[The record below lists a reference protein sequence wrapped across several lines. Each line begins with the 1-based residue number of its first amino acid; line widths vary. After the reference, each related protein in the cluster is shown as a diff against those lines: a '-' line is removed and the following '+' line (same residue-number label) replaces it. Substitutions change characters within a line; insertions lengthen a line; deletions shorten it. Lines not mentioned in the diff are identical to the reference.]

1 MPKDGKLFDEPT
13 ETKPTENNSTE
24 QSENTQTNVS
34 EKKDFEDI
42 LKSEDMQNYLAKRD
56 LELKKQ
62 ILEETK
68 PKEKEP
74 EEANEKVEFYK
85 KQLEQ
90 LEQEK
95 KNLEINTSLKEAIV
109 ENDLMFFKDWII
121 ENVKIQSADEA
132 QIKMKSLAKLFEKQK
147 KKAEED
153 LTNKLKK
160 GVTTPKGSSS
170 SDDIKNIVEH
180 YAKKQNNRTG
190 GASSWFKND

>member
-34 EKKDFEDI
+34 GNKVFEDI

-62 ILEETK
+62 RLEETK

-170 SDDIKNIVEH
+170 SDKHV
-180 YAKKQNNRTG
+180 R
-190 GASSWFKND
+190 